1 MPRTTTDEVS
11 LLIAG
16 VGIPWAGDLD
26 LGPLVARRCRERV
39 LPAGVHVEEVTVA
52 AHRVVHLLQ
61 ELAPDALLIV
71 ACHPRGDE
79 PGTIRWRAPQRDG
92 PDPAELQAR
101 LGESVSGVID
111 LDHILAITA
120 YYGALPEDTCVLEVE
135 PIDTG
140 FAAEPSADALALV
153 PDLLARIDAEV
164 ARLTAPSPP
173 HRS

>member
-1 MPRTTTDEVS
+1 MPRPTTDEVS

-39 LPAGVHVEEVTVA
+39 MPPGVHVEEVTVA

-61 ELAPDALLIV
+61 ELAPNALVIV

-79 PGTIRWRAPQRDG
+79 PGAIRQRAPQRYA
-92 PDPAELQAR
+92 PDPEELQAR

-120 YYGALPEDTCVLEVE
+120 YYGALPENTRILEVE
-135 PIDTG
+135 PIDTS
-140 FAAEPSADALALV
+140 FSAEPSPDALALV
-153 PDLLARIDAEV
+153 PDLLAMIDLEV
-164 ARLTAPSPP
+164 ARLTASSPP
-173 HRS
+173 HQP